1 MNLSDIILQQ
11 VTKNVA
17 SSNIQ
22 IPQNL
27 QQQVLG
33 GLSDSILGSLAK
45 TATAPGGLDQ
55 IKALLTGQADAAK
68 SPVTALAGNIFNSN
82 VLSKL
87 KLGAVGAA
95 LLAFIPKIMGGLK
108 NIIKDQDGDGDVDL
122 NDVLLTLKGGSGSI
136 LGSVLGGVLGGGAAK
151 QQKASTGGLGS
162 ILGGV
167 LNSGTVT
174 NVLLDVIGLNKLA
187 ATEIVG
193 TWRYVEPGVAF
204 TSEGMLQKAGG
215 QVISGTIKE
224 KILPTYT
231 SLGVTSANTYFTF
244 GQDGQFSASVLGRP
258 LQGTYTFDSST
269 GTIQLKTLLL
279 STPAYLTRTST
290 GMSLTFQSKKLLQAV
305 QIIGAASGNQTLGAI
320 SEIASSYDGIR
331 LGFDLAR

>member
-1 MNLSDIILQQ
+1 MNLSDIIMNQ
-11 VTKNVA
+11 VTKSVA
-17 SSNIQ
+17 GSNIQ

-45 TATAPGGLDQ
+45 TATAPGGLEQ
-55 IKALLTGQADAAK
+55 IKGLLTGQADAAK

-136 LGSVLGGVLGGGAAK
+136 LGSVLGGVLAGGAAK

-162 ILGGV
+162 ILGGA
-167 LNSGTVT
+167 LGSI
-174 NVLLDVIGLNKLA
+174 L
-187 ATEIVG
+187 
-193 TWRYVEPGVAF
+193 
-204 TSEGMLQKAGG
+204 GG
-215 QVISGTIKE
+215 
-224 KILPTYT
+224 
-231 SLGVTSANTYFTF
+231 
-244 GQDGQFSASVLGRP
+244 
-258 LQGTYTFDSST
+258 
-269 GTIQLKTLLL
+269 
-279 STPAYLTRTST
+279 
-290 GMSLTFQSKKLLQAV
+290 KK
-305 QIIGAASGNQTLGAI
+305 
-320 SEIASSYDGIR
+320 
-331 LGFDLAR
+331 

>member
-55 IKALLTGQADAAK
+55 IKALLTGKVEAAA
-68 SPVTALAGNIFNSN
+68 SPVTNLAGNIFNSN

-87 KLGAVGAA
+87 KLGAAGAA

-108 NIIKDQDGDGDVDL
+108 GIIKDQDGDGDVAL

-136 LGSVLGGVLGGGAAK
+136 LGSVLGGVLAGGATK
-151 QQKASTGGLGS
+151 KASTGGLGS
-162 ILGGV
+162 IAGSILGGI
-167 LNSGTVT
+167 L
-174 NVLLDVIGLNKLA
+174 
-187 ATEIVG
+187 
-193 TWRYVEPGVAF
+193 
-204 TSEGMLQKAGG
+204 GG
-215 QVISGTIKE
+215 
-224 KILPTYT
+224 
-231 SLGVTSANTYFTF
+231 
-244 GQDGQFSASVLGRP
+244 
-258 LQGTYTFDSST
+258 
-269 GTIQLKTLLL
+269 
-279 STPAYLTRTST
+279 
-290 GMSLTFQSKKLLQAV
+290 KK
-305 QIIGAASGNQTLGAI
+305 
-320 SEIASSYDGIR
+320 
-331 LGFDLAR
+331 